1 MTQAVPNSIKVGLVA
16 ATIGTVLGAVI
27 GLISGYYGGKIDAAL
42 RVLIDVFLSVPSLL
56 FLSRGGKRIHFL
68 ADWNY
73 RVWPGI
79 GLMYRRAEVVTV
91 LRKPGRPRA
100 LNFLKALYAHDHP
113 PRVQARMHLA
123 AGRSIGIFPE
133 GQVNPDPGRML
144 RGRHGAARLSLELGV
159 PVVPMGIRFPNVPSG
174 EPIPGNAP
182 MALHIGAPVLPM
194 KSAGPQA
201 PLADVRA
208 WHAAIH
214 GISKPDRPPGA
225 WTLSPRPRA
234 NAGSSTAI
242 GRRRWSRGARSSQ
255 PMRRYREAI
264 QTGGP

>member
-1 MTQAVPNSIKVGLVA
+1 MWTTDSAGTASLGRSALGSWSAGDVLKCALPHLGPSDRLLLRGLALVA
-16 ATIGTVLGAVI
+16 SRHVVSIQGLQHIAPARDPFILVANHGTMRE
-27 GLISGYYGGKIDAAL
+27 SAL
-42 RVLIDVFLSVPSLL
+42 VPSLL

-73 RVWPGI
+73 RIWPGI

-100 LNFLKALYAHDHP
+100 LNFLKAFYAHDHP

-133 GQVNPDPGRML
+133 GQINPDPERMQ

-159 PVVPMGIRFPNVPSG
+159 PVVPMGIRFPNVARG

-201 PLADVRA
+201 SLPDVRA
-208 WHAAIH
+208 WHAAIM
-214 GISKPDRPPGA
+214 GEVARLSGKL
-225 WTLSPRPRA
+225 WTEEA
-234 NAGSSTAI
+234 
-242 GRRRWSRGARSSQ
+242 SRGR
-255 PMRRYREAI
+255 
-264 QTGGP
+264 